1 MYDSEF
7 WKTFLTEHYALLQGI
22 VQRRFHVYFSANKAR
37 LSGEQARNTEMA
49 EDALPFVSEKLL
61 EDDCRHLKNYDP
73 KRGAT
78 EKTYFTVLVQRLLSR
93 FFEETKGRYK
103 PSAWL
108 LKQGHF
114 LLMLVHKHLCWERMP
129 EDDVVEYLKNT
140 ASDGRNPLFVREAIQ
155 IIREKYPNCGEP
167 RPSMEDE
174 GEHTDGVTPEE
185 LLVRRETEKIVRSI
199 LLGPEDD
206 DDPSIFPVIRSLQEK
221 INRDFNPTDEQRLFL
236 RMIHQD
242 GMRII
247 AAGEKLG
254 WSNFK
259 AQGQNRSLRK
269 KLRQLAGDDVRRLF
283 MGDL

>member
-1 MYDSEF
+1 
-7 WKTFLTEHYALLQGI
+7 
-22 VQRRFHVYFSANKAR
+22 
-37 LSGEQARNTEMA
+37 
-49 EDALPFVSEKLL
+49 
-61 EDDCRHLKNYDP
+61 
-73 KRGAT
+73 
-78 EKTYFTVLVQRLLSR
+78 
-93 FFEETKGRYK
+93 
-103 PSAWL
+103 
-108 LKQGHF
+108 
-114 LLMLVHKHLCWERMP
+114 
-129 EDDVVEYLKNT
+129 
-140 ASDGRNPLFVREAIQ
+140 
-155 IIREKYPNCGEP
+155 
-167 RPSMEDE
+167 MEDE